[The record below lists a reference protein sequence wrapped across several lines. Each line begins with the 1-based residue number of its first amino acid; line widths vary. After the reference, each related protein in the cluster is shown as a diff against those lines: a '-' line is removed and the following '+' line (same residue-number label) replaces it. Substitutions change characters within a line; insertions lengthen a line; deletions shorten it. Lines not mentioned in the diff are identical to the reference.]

1 MVICLELSADLQE
14 SQWIPLP
21 LTVSCFNKIQIGFS
35 FLLPAHLGSPGQR
48 AIKRVHVC
56 VWCGMHSC
64 TQMTVEVAFSSSV
77 DVVMDFQGSPRKLP
91 STVWFIHTYQLT
103 LPFVPS
109 PALPF
114 LSHFFSSPNFHSLLY
129 LWHFPHFLSTF
140 LFHSAFF
147 QSTFFSSPPA
157 LCDIERFACWKALRS
172 HIFFFLV
179 QKSLSGF

>member
-1 MVICLELSADLQE
+1 
-14 SQWIPLP
+14 
-21 LTVSCFNKIQIGFS
+21 
-35 FLLPAHLGSPGQR
+35 
-48 AIKRVHVC
+48 
-56 VWCGMHSC
+56 
-64 TQMTVEVAFSSSV
+64 MTVEVAFSSSV

-114 LSHFFSSPNFHSLLY
+114 LSHFFSSPHFHSLLY

-147 QSTFFSSPPA
+147 NPPSFPHPQPSAILKGLHAERHSDHIYFSSKCRKVCRAFNVNDKINFHKTVLQAFIPRLLSSDATRARWISEEAHAGKSIGCRWGRVLAWHNYA
-157 LCDIERFACWKALRS
+157 LFVTL
-172 HIFFFLV
+172 F
-179 QKSLSGF
+179 